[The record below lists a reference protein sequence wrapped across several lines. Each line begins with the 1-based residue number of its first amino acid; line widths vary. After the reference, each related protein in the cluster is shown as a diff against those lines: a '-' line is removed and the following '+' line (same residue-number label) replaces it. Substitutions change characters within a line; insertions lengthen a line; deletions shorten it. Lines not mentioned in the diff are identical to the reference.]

1 MAGETVKSANQPQPP
16 GNPKDPITLMRA
28 MGLPVVPGSEYLS
41 DTPIRS
47 KPPSLEE
54 IQRRLSKI
62 KGSLSDE
69 IRRQRDAL

>member
-1 MAGETVKSANQPQPP
+1 MKSAKQPQPP
-16 GNPKDPITLMRA
+16 ENPKDPIALMRA

-41 DTPIRS
+41 DTPVRS

-62 KGSLSDE
+62 RGSLSDE
-69 IRRQRDAL
+69 IRHQRDAS